1 LARQN
6 LLENQFKQIEVQ
18 KNGAV
23 EKIAASQN
31 PPTHKIFF
39 NVTLRNKKDSI
50 CFSNV
55 SKSSHPDSSSVLL
68 G

>member
-23 EKIAASQN
+23 KKIAASQN

-39 NVTLRNKKDSI
+39 NVTLRKKNSI